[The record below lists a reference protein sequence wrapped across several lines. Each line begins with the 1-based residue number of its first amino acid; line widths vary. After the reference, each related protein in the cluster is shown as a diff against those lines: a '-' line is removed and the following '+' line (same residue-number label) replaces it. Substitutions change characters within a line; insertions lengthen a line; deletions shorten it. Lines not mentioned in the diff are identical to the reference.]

1 MAEGQTNMLLDIRSD
16 SSIPIYEQIVSQMI
30 FSIASGADVPGEL
43 VLSVRDLAF
52 QLRVHPNTVA
62 RAYQELE
69 RDGILIARR
78 GKGMEVTA
86 EAPAVCK
93 SKRQD
98 IVRNRI
104 REALREAVN
113 SALQPDEVEKLV
125 KEELHRVNGHRK

>member
-1 MAEGQTNMLLDIRSD
+1 MLLDIRSD

-30 FSIASGADVPGEL
+30 FSIASGADEPGEL

-86 EAPAVCK
+86 EAPAICK
-93 SKRQD
+93 AKRQD

>member
-1 MAEGQTNMLLDIRSD
+1 MLLDIRSD

-30 FSIASGADVPGEL
+30 FSIASGADEPGEL

-69 RDGILIARR
+69 RDGILVARR
-78 GKGMEVTA
+78 GKGMEVTE
-86 EAPAVCK
+86 EAPGICK

>member
-1 MAEGQTNMLLDIRSD
+1 MLLDIRSD

-30 FSIASGADVPGEL
+30 FSVASGADVPGEL

-69 RDGILIARR
+69 RDGILVARR
-78 GKGMEVTA
+78 GKGMEVTE
-86 EAPAVCK
+86 EAPGICK

>member
-1 MAEGQTNMLLDIRSD
+1 MLLDIRSD

-69 RDGILIARR
+69 RDGILVARR
-78 GKGMEVTA
+78 GKGMEVTT
-86 EAPAVCK
+86 EAPVICK

>member
-1 MAEGQTNMLLDIRSD
+1 MLLDIRSD
-16 SSIPIYEQIVSQMI
+16 SSVPIYEQIVSQMI
-30 FSIASGADVPGEL
+30 FSIASGGDVPGEL

-69 RDGILIARR
+69 RDGILVARR

-86 EAPAVCK
+86 EAPSICK
-93 SKRQD
+93 AKRQD

-113 SALQPDEVEKLV
+113 SALQADEVERLV

>member
-1 MAEGQTNMLLDIRSD
+1 MLLDIRSD

-30 FSIASGADVPGEL
+30 FSIASGADEPGEL

-69 RDGILIARR
+69 RDGILVARR

-86 EAPAVCK
+86 DAPAICK
-93 SKRQD
+93 GKRQD

-113 SALQPDEVEKLV
+113 SALQPEEVEKLV

>member
-1 MAEGQTNMLLDIRSD
+1 MLLDIRSD

-69 RDGILIARR
+69 RDGILVARR

-86 EAPAVCK
+86 EAPGICK

>member
-1 MAEGQTNMLLDIRSD
+1 MLLDIRSD
-16 SSIPIYEQIVSQMI
+16 SSVPIYEQIVSQMI

-69 RDGILIARR
+69 RDGILVARR

-86 EAPAVCK
+86 EAPSICK
-93 SKRQD
+93 AKRQD

-113 SALQPDEVEKLV
+113 SALQAEEVERLV

>member
-1 MAEGQTNMLLDIRSD
+1 MLLDIRSD

-30 FSIASGADVPGEL
+30 FSIAAGADPPGEL
-43 VLSVRDLAF
+43 VSSVRDLAVE
-52 QLRVHPNTVA
+52 LRVHPNTVA

-69 RDGILIARR
+69 RDGILVARR
-78 GKGMEVTA
+78 GRGMEVTA
-86 EAPAVCK
+86 DAPAICK
-93 SKRQD
+93 TKRQD

-113 SALQPDEVEKLV
+113 SALQPDEVERLV